1 MPFSTLKLAL
11 VAGAVAIGGLMAQ
24 PAVAEYPEKPVT
36 FIVPNAAGGGVDVA
50 LRMLVK
56 HLEKHSDATII
67 VKNVTGGG
75 TTTGTR
81 EVYDAPKDGYTL
93 LFFHQ
98 AFMGTA
104 SQGILKRDFHD
115 MVPIARTGSIGLMY
129 ATGAGV
135 PYEGFDSFLDYAKAN
150 PGAVKIG
157 VQLGALNHMIA
168 LGFMDNLGIKVTPV
182 NVPGGNGPIRAAILG
197 GQIDMAITA
206 PSVTK
211 GYVDS
216 GDMRPLVMLDN
227 YRSKYLPD
235 MQHSVE
241 LGYPDMTFSATMYL
255 FAHKDTP
262 EEARA
267 YWADKMEAVMND
279 PELQEELGNFI
290 EDIRF
295 ARGADLEAEVASEYA
310 KFSTIVENHGLKRQ

>member
-1 MPFSTLKLAL
+1 MPFSSLKLAL

-104 SQGILKRDFHD
+104 SQGILKRDFED

-129 ATGAGV
+129 ATGADV
-135 PYEGFDSFLDYAKAN
+135 PYEGFDEFLDYAKAN

-295 ARGADLEAEVASEYA
+295 ARGADVEDEVASEYA
-310 KFSTIVENHGLKRQ
+310 KFSAIVGNHGLKRQ

>member
-1 MPFSTLKLAL
+1 MISRLMAAGALALSAL
-11 VAGAVAIGGLMAQ
+11 VAQ
-24 PAVAEYPEKPVT
+24 PAMAEYPEKPVT

-56 HLEKHSDATII
+56 HLEKHTDATMI
-67 VKNVTGGG
+67 VKNVKGGG

-81 EVYDAPKDGYTL
+81 EVYDAPADGYTL

-104 SQGILKRDFHD
+104 AQGILKRDFDD
-115 MVPIARTGSIGLMY
+115 MIPIARTGSIGLMY
-129 ATGAGV
+129 ATGADV
-135 PYEGFDSFLDYAKAN
+135 PYEGFDDFVEYAKAN

-157 VQLGALNHMIA
+157 VQLGALNHLIA
-168 LGFMDNLGIKVTPV
+168 LGLIDNLGIEATPV
-182 NVPGGNGPIRAAILG
+182 NVPGGNGPIRAAMLG

-211 GYVDS
+211 AYVDS

-227 YRSKYLPD
+227 YRSSYLPE
-235 MQHSVE
+235 MPHSVE
-241 LGYPDMTFSATMYL
+241 LGYPEMTYSATMYL
-255 FAHKDTP
+255 FAHKDVP

-267 YWADKMEAVMND
+267 YWADKMEEVMND
-279 PELQEELGNFI
+279 PELQAELGAFI

-295 ARGADLEAEVASEYA
+295 SRGTELEEEVASEYK
-310 KFSTIVENHGLKRQ
+310 KFSGIVDKHGLKRE

>member
-1 MPFSTLKLAL
+1 MFSKIVAMGALAL
-11 VAGAVAIGGLMAQ
+11 GVLVTQ
-24 PAVAEYPEKPVT
+24 PALADYPEKPVT

-56 HLEKHSDATII
+56 HLEKHTDATMI
-67 VKNVTGGG
+67 VKNVKGGG

-81 EVYDAPKDGYTL
+81 EVYDAPADGHTL

-104 SQGILKRDFHD
+104 AQGILKRDFND
-115 MVPIARTGSIGLMY
+115 MIPVARTGSIGLMY
-129 ATGAGV
+129 ATGTGV
-135 PYEGFDSFLDYAKAN
+135 PYEGFDQFVDYAKAN

-157 VQLGALNHMIA
+157 VQLGALNHLIA
-168 LGFMDNLGIKVTPV
+168 LGLIDNLGIEATPV
-182 NVPGGNGPIRAAILG
+182 NVPGGNGPIRAAMLG

-227 YRSKYLPD
+227 YRSTYLPD
-235 MQHSVE
+235 MPHSVE

-262 EEARA
+262 EQART

-279 PELQEELGNFI
+279 PELQEELGAFI

-295 ARGADLEAEVASEYA
+295 SRGEELAAEVAAEYE
-310 KFSTIVENHGLKRQ
+310 KFSAIVENHGLKRD